1 MQARCVSEDI
11 QTGSISHVQVC
22 TLWELLFSSARWLA
36 HSISLYTGVF
46 LAAGPGGGML
56 PLATE
61 HRVGMAPQLA
71 VNPMHPVLNAP
82 APGAAVNGVE
92 KWRVPG
98 VTGVLL

>member
-1 MQARCVSEDI
+1 M
-11 QTGSISHVQVC
+11 GSVVFSVTRYSTPFLSH
-22 TLWELLFSSARWLA
+22 TR
-36 HSISLYTGVF
+36 VF
-46 LAAGPGGGML
+46 LAEGPGGGML
-56 PLATE
+56 PLAPE

-98 VTGVLL
+98 VTGVFL